1 MNIKL
6 AAKLQQKVIM
16 THRVVFILFVL
27 QRIALQVVYRNLPVG
42 NTIRLCVF
50 VVLCAVL
57 EELLLRFSCFGHLYV
72 LRAIRFLQCAI
83 TSVMLIFTESTT
95 DSGTMA
101 LGLLMLFAV
110 DLFITFDITDKT
122 YVYGTAAGIGAVI
135 LVALF
140 IRMGMHNDNEWM
152 FMFFASILI
161 ALVLVSLANIFSE
174 YMKYKDKQLLDERRK
189 FENIVEKNENI
200 LNMQNK
206 LRNTNDQLNIQ
217 KLDLQRANKQIKE
230 ANEEMKAQA
239 EIMHYLA
246 SSFDVPKISDQ
257 ITDAIMNVKKLGF
270 CAVYIKENVYLN
282 KTATYV
288 IKTKNDKLHDAVKE
302 HMESIFEKMSGAG
315 ESERFVHENF
325 SESIP
330 YLKELNINSVY
341 IKVLGIEDDTYGLFM
356 LGDSRRE
363 LFKDNMSFYNAIIAQ
378 FDIAISNAKIY
389 NNMQHMARKDGL
401 TGINNRIY
409 FNQLFKQHAEEI
421 AKSKSCMSVALF
433 DIDKFKSVNDTYGHL
448 AGDEVIK
455 RIASVTE
462 ECIDR
467 HDGFVCRYGGEEFV
481 AVLPERNITEA
492 EPIIQELFEELCRQV
507 VEYNE
512 YKIHLSV
519 SVGLTSYPEVCKST
533 DELLKRA
540 DWCMYYAKEHGRHQ
554 LKVDDGTIDRE

>member
-1 MNIKL
+1 MDIKL
-6 AAKLQQKVIM
+6 ASKLQQKVIM
-16 THRVVFILFVL
+16 THRLVFILFVL
-27 QRIALQVVYRNLPVG
+27 QRITIQVVYRNLPTK
-42 NTIRLCVF
+42 NTIRLCAF
-50 VVLCAVL
+50 VAVCAVL
-57 EELLLRFSCFGHLYV
+57 EELLLRFSCFGNLYV
-72 LRAIRFLQCAI
+72 LRAIRFIQCAI
-83 TSVMLIFTESTT
+83 TTVMLIFTESTT

-101 LGLLMLFAV
+101 LGLLTLFAV
-110 DLFITFDITDKT
+110 DLFITFDISDKT
-122 YVYGTAAGIGAVI
+122 YIFGSAAGIGVVI
-135 LVALF
+135 LITTF
-140 IRMGMHNDNEWM
+140 IRMATHKDNEWM
-152 FMFFASILI
+152 FMFFGAILI
-161 ALVLVSLANIFSE
+161 SLVIVSLATLFSE
-174 YMKYKDKQLLDERRK
+174 YVKIKDKQLLDERRK

-239 EIMHYLA
+239 EIMHYIA

-270 CAVYIKENVYLN
+270 CSVYITENVYLN
-282 KTATYV
+282 KEAAYI
-288 IKTKNDKLHDAVKE
+288 IKTNNDRLSEIINE
-302 HMESIFEKMSGAG
+302 HMEEIYDNMNSKH
-315 ESERFVHENF
+315 ESERIIHEKLSGIF
-325 SESIP
+325 P
-330 YLKELNINSVY
+330 YFKELNINSVY
-341 IKVLGIEDDTYGLFM
+341 IKVLGIEDETYGLFM
-356 LGDSRRE
+356 IGDSRRE
-363 LFKDNMSFYNAIIAQ
+363 LFKENMSFYNAIIAQ

-409 FNQLFKQHAEEI
+409 FNELFKENAEKI
-421 AKSKSCMSVALF
+421 VSKKGCMSVALF
-433 DIDKFKSVNDTYGHL
+433 DIDKFKNVNDTYGHL

-462 ECIDR
+462 ACIDK
-467 HDGFVCRYGGEEFV
+467 HEGFVCRYGGEEFV
-481 AVLPERNITEA
+481 AVLPDRTLDKA
-492 EPIIQELFEELCRQV
+492 EPIINELFEKLCEQI

-512 YKIHLSV
+512 NKIHLSV
-519 SVGLTSYPEVCKST
+519 SVGLTAYPEVCKNT